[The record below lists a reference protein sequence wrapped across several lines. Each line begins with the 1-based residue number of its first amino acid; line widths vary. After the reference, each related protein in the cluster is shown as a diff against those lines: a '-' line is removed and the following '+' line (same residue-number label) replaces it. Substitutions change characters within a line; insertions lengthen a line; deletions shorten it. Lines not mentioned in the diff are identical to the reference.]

1 MSTATYSSGK
11 PAAST
16 DRWLWTAVGVLGVT
30 TAALGVALVQM
41 RNPPSAPALAA
52 PLALT
57 ASPPQLASAASSP
70 PSSAP
75 TSVQSSAPS
84 VALHANAL
92 PPTDAIHK
100 APVAPVKYQ
109 HAASK
114 KIATMSPPTSP
125 APEPVPTQPPPP
137 VASSRRAICATCAT
151 VVAVTPVQHDGQ
163 GSGAGV
169 AAGAVLGGLL
179 GNQVGGGDGK
189 TIATVLGAVGGGW
202 AGNTVE
208 KRMKKVTVYQ
218 IDLRMDD
225 GSTQRMEHASP
236 LSVGSHVSING
247 GRIQL

>member
-1 MSTATYSSGK
+1 MSTAIYSSGK

-16 DRWLWTAVGVLGVT
+16 NPWLWAAVGALGVT

-41 RNPPSAPALAA
+41 RNPPAAPALTA

-57 ASPPQLASAASSP
+57 ASPPPPQLAWTSPSA
-70 PSSAP
+70 PSSVPSA
-75 TSVQSSAPS
+75 APS
-84 VALHANAL
+84 VASHANAL
-92 PPTDAIHK
+92 PPSDAIHK
-100 APVAPVKYQ
+100 APVSPVKYQ
-109 HAASK
+109 HTASK

-125 APEPVPTQPPPP
+125 APEPVPMQPPPP
-137 VASSRRAICATCAT
+137 AVSSTRAVCATCAT
-151 VVAVTPVQHDGQ
+151 VVAVTLVQHDGQ

-202 AGNTVE
+202 AGNSVE

-225 GSTQRMEHASP
+225 GSTRRLEHASP
-236 LSVGSHVSING
+236 LSVGSHVSVDG
-247 GRIQL
+247 GRIQS